1 MRSVPELGKNDRVR
15 LECWSRDGIIFAMYN
30 KNKNNGAMYVEV
42 IHPGNIILPKK
53 AKLNVCFDGE
63 ETHAC
68 TSGAHASAL
77 LKQRGHNL
85 TACDVYNY
93 LCESRRTPK
102 LQERWPT
109 DVVVEKIA

>member
-1 MRSVPELGKNDRVR
+1 
-15 LECWSRDGIIFAMYN
+15 MYN